1 MLPAVRA
8 LGGPE
13 VATRAAYDAGEES
26 WAASLQQATAEL
38 AAEGVH
44 LDQAGVV
51 TAERPETLWNKED
64 GAPALE
70 SRQRLLSRRRAEA
83 SRERLLSLLE
93 EPKARARLRACGGT
107 GAGAWLLAAPTSPK
121 TRLSD
126 SEFQVALRLRL
137 RVPFR
142 GSSNPGRCCRNQRRG
157 GPGEDVASGPGSAEC
172 RQHLDEDGFH
182 ALTCLVGGLV
192 LRRHHNLRD
201 LYAAVGAE
209 AGYTSSTEV
218 HEPSWTRARQNAA
231 GEWEVEQARL
241 DNRFDGPPEDP
252 LTYGDVV
259 VSHPEASA
267 WLGAAANTD
276 GATAA
281 SAARGKHSRYPA
293 WALPG
298 GRLVAFSVETFG
310 RWDAEA

>member
-1 MLPAVRA
+1 M
-8 LGGPE
+8 
-13 VATRAAYDAGEES
+13 
-26 WAASLQQATAEL
+26 
-38 AAEGVH
+38 
-44 LDQAGVV
+44 
-51 TAERPETLWNKED
+51 
-64 GAPALE
+64 
-70 SRQRLLSRRRAEA
+70 
-83 SRERLLSLLE
+83 
-93 EPKARARLRACGGT
+93 
-107 GAGAWLLAAPTSPK
+107 
-121 TRLSD
+121 
-126 SEFQVALRLRL
+126 ALRLRL

-157 GPGEDVASGPGSAEC
+157 GPGEDAASGPGSAEC

-231 GEWEVEQARL
+231 GEWVVEQARL

-310 RWDAEA
+310 RWDAEALDWLRDAAHAACARSPQLACLLGARGPAALLGA